1 MQEEIDRLILTRR
14 PGESIVIQTPTG
26 DQTKVTVLDL
36 RAIQVHI
43 GTQAPAE
50 VQMLREELYES
61 ATT

>member
-1 MQEEIDRLILTRR
+1 MILTRR
-14 PGESIVIQTPTG
+14 PGESIVIQTPTS

-36 RAIQVHI
+36 KAIQVHI

-50 VQMLREELYES
+50 VQILRKELYES